1 MSAFKLGLVVN
12 PYSGIGGALA
22 LKGSDGEAI
31 RTQALQAGAELLAE
45 KKMARALEKLIPLN
59 AQIHIYTATGAMGED
74 ISRLL
79 GFSHTVVYTPP
90 RAQTEGEDTEAAVN
104 AIRKV
109 GVDLLLFAGGDGTA
123 RNVCRVIKNSLPV
136 LGVPAGCKI
145 HSGVYAVTPPAAGEV
160 VAMMVK
166 GELVSEVDAEV
177 RDIDEDAFRAGRVL
191 AKSFGEMRVP
201 DELGYVQAVK
211 MGGKES
217 DELVLDDIAAH
228 IQDIM
233 NEEPNTL
240 FVMGSG
246 STVAGIMAS
255 QQLQNTLLGVD
266 VVQGGS
272 VIATDVTARQ
282 LLDITAN
289 KPCKLVITL
298 IGGQGHIFGRGNQQ
312 LSPTFLRQL
321 SKDEMLI
328 VATKAKLRALDGR
341 PLRLDTGDTE
351 LDEALTGYFSVITGY
366 RDKVLYPAT

>member
-59 AQIHIYTATGAMGED
+59 AQIHIYTAAGAMGED